1 MTAERTYKRRMLNLS
16 VNRGLQFH
24 MIGRLTLILFVC
36 LLLSSAVYYY
46 FSNQEV
52 TSSFRL
58 FHIKAQNFLDF
69 LLPVVLASFFIS
81 LIIGAIASLFFPKPI
96 AGGLYRIEREISN
109 IIDTGDLTV
118 HISLRRG
125 DRVKSV
131 AQQVNRL
138 VENYRRTLS
147 EVDGALAKAREVSS
161 SEAETPPEERLEKIQ
176 ALHEQIGKTISKMKL
191 S

>member
-1 MTAERTYKRRMLNLS
+1 MSAERTYKRKMLNLS

-81 LIIGAIASLFFPKPI
+81 LVIGTVASLFFPKPI

-109 IIDTGDLTV
+109 VIDTGDLTV

-131 AQQVNRL
+131 AHQVNRL
-138 VENYRRTLS
+138 VENFRDTLR
-147 EVDGALAKAREVSS
+147 EVDDALTKAREICSTET
-161 SEAETPPEERLEKIQ
+161 EAPPAERLEKIQ
-176 ALHEQIGKTISKMKL
+176 ALHEQIGKSISKMKL